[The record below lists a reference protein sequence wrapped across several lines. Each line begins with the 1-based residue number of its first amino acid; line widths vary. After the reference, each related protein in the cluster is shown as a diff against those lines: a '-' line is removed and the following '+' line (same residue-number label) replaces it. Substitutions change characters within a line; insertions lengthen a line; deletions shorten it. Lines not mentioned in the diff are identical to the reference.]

1 MSVLLFLGNTP
12 IDQLSP
18 LDRGLAY
25 GDGVFETVLAVN
37 GELIWWPEHWRRLA
51 SGAQRLGIKLPS
63 EQLIYQAALQLA
75 ELNRCVIKVIL
86 TRGVG
91 GRGYAPIAGLASTI
105 VSMYP
110 APEILKSPVKI
121 RWCQTLVSQQ
131 PALAGLKHLNRL
143 ENVIARSEWQA
154 KVFFEGLMSDLSG
167 NVICATSAN
176 IFIYSKHRW
185 LTPTLNNSGV
195 CGLARQWL
203 LDNSGDISIEPICR
217 ADVENADAVF
227 LCNSVR
233 GMMEVSHIESLA
245 LPKTS
250 FFNELNMKFLNRN
263 PAFST
268 E

>member
-1 MSVLLFLGNTP
+1 LSILLFNDNSP
-12 IDQLSP
+12 VEHLSP

-25 GDGVFETVLAVN
+25 GDGVFETILAVN
-37 GELIWWPEHWRRLA
+37 GELIWWSEHWQRLI
-51 SGAQRLGIKLPS
+51 SGAQRLGITSPS

-75 ELNRCVIKVIL
+75 GVKRCVIKVIL

-91 GRGYAPIAGLASTI
+91 GRGYAPTAGSVSTI
-105 VSMYP
+105 VSMHP

-121 RWCQTLVSQQ
+121 RWCQTPISQQ

-143 ENVIARSEWQA
+143 ENVVARSEWQDE
-154 KVFFEGLMSDLSG
+154 VFFEGLMSDLSD

-176 IFIYSKHRW
+176 LFIYSKQRW
-185 LTPTLNNSGV
+185 LTPSLNLSGI
-195 CGLARQWL
+195 CGLTRQWL
-203 LDNSGDISIEPICR
+203 LDNIGNISVEPICHS
-217 ADVENADAVF
+217 DVENADAIF

-233 GMMEVSHIESLA
+233 GMMEVSHLESLA

-250 FFNELNMKFLNRN
+250 FFNEINMKFLNRN
-263 PAFST
+263 PAFLT